1 MRSDRLLWIVLAAL
15 GIAALLLM
23 FNDSAGR
30 TLGLDNDDFASV
42 IYLGSIALV
51 VGAGVV
57 ARARFGGNVLTQ
69 IIIWLGIVLA
79 LVVGYKLYEGEP
91 LFERDRPMPPPSSG
105 TGISA
110 SLMDGIDR
118 RLHLDRP
125 FDFS

>member
-15 GIAALLLM
+15 AIAVLLLM

-30 TLGLDNDDFASV
+30 TLGLDNNDFASL

-51 VGAGVV
+51 VGAVVV

-69 IIIWLGIVLA
+69 VAIWLAIVLA
-79 LVVGYKLYEGEP
+79 LVVGYKFYQGEP
-91 LFERDRPMPPPSSG
+91 LFQRDRPLPPPSG

-110 SLMDGIDR
+110 SLMNGVNRD
-118 RLHLDRP
+118 LHLIRP
-125 FDFS
+125 VNLS

>member
-30 TLGLDNDDFASV
+30 TLGLDNNDFARLV
-42 IYLGSIALV
+42 YLGSIALV

-57 ARARFGGNVLTQ
+57 ARARFGGNVLGQ
-69 IIIWLGIVLA
+69 IAMWLAIVLA
-79 LVVGYKLYEGEP
+79 LVVGYKLYQGES
-91 LFERDRPMPPPSSG
+91 LFQRDRPLPPPSG

-110 SLMDGIDR
+110 SLVDGVNGG
-118 RLHLDRP
+118 LHLVVP
-125 FDFS
+125 IDFG

>member
-30 TLGLDNDDFASV
+30 TLGLSNSDFASV

-69 IIIWLGIVLA
+69 IILWLGIVLA
-79 LVVGYKLYEGEP
+79 LVVGYKLYQGEP
-91 LFERDRPMPPPSSG
+91 LFPRDRPLPPPASG

-110 SLMDGIDR
+110 SLVDGVHGS
-118 RLHLDRP
+118 LHFVRP
-125 FDFS
+125 VDFG

>member
-23 FNDSAGR
+23 FNDGSGQ
-30 TLGLDNDDFASV
+30 TLGLSNGDFASV

-79 LVVGYKLYEGEP
+79 LVVGYKLYQGEP
-91 LFERDRPMPPPSSG
+91 LFQRNNPLPPPASG
-105 TGISA
+105 AGISA
-110 SLMDGIDR
+110 SLADGIHGK
-118 RLHLDRP
+118 LHIVRP
-125 FDFS
+125 IDLG